1 MKIKNTAITYTGYEY
16 QTLHGVRILA
26 EWLGSPSRYI
36 RVAFEADLDANE
48 APQGIDDIVCERL
61 DGIKDFWQVKFT
73 PSPEKEEN
81 HLSWEW
87 LLEIKGK
94 TDRSRSILQK
104 TYDAIKKV
112 PPENLGDVVF
122 LTNKLPSRTMEAC
135 IRGAQI
141 DFTLIEENFKHQI
154 INQLGSLDA
163 AEFLFSRL
171 TIQHSDKSYL
181 ALKNAVRSDLLK
193 FSDEMGVGR
202 LIEKARE
209 WATHENNPPEDGW
222 IYLQHVR
229 EVLSLNRPKAIPE
242 IFVVPDGYCL
252 PNSDFHDDLFK
263 NISSSSGEIITL
275 TGKPGSGKSTYLSFL
290 CQALEELEI
299 PVIRHHY
306 FLSLGDTTED
316 RLSPRIVAES
326 LLYQISR
333 LNDEFHTDTSRPENL
348 RDALLACA
356 SYYKSKSKPLVV
368 LIDGLD
374 HVWRDNAKDKKPL
387 VDTFRQLLPVV
398 ENLVLLV
405 GTQPVSD
412 ELLPDL
418 LLSHSPKNEWL
429 YLPEMSGNSLY
440 EYLKHQIE
448 SERLFLNCH
457 ENNQKEELQNSASML
472 LEVTGGYP
480 LHVIYSTEYLAHRGL
495 PLSSWQIEKLP
506 PCSGGDITN
515 YYSELWRNLGYKQKD
530 ILHLCCSFQFAWPR
544 QALSSV
550 IEDDHELAPSV
561 DAVAH
566 LLTENICGVRPFH
579 ESLVVFVREQE
590 EHAGRV
596 TALLPTVCS
605 WLGSEAPLALKD
617 SWYWLC
623 LAKNG
628 DSSMLRQGV
637 TRDWVL
643 DRLILGMPTE
653 SCIRL
658 LSEAETYAFQEQEYA
673 EAYGHRALKTRLMNG
688 PEFQTWN
695 SSNLSLFSLVASE
708 ESYFNEALTREA
720 EYSPANLSIL
730 ATALWYRGEYK
741 SAALLSEKSISRYKN
756 RRKLTS
762 SRKRQADN
770 PEEVAI
776 VKAGVLTDTLNYDAI
791 FVEDHFSKWP
801 TEYIN
806 AFIQACCLKGDLD
819 LLFKA
824 IECLHEGSDHL
835 DKIVL
840 NTIRLSVVEEAGVTG
855 RPEFLNLP
863 QQYLF
868 KFLDVFLDKK
878 YEQINTFCPKV
889 QSEFAF
895 KLVVENTYHEWF
907 FSSLNNR
914 LNAEGDF
921 CWLPI
926 DAVQDRFDVSA
937 QYMLLNQLA
946 GEIADLFYENGQIS
960 FDTVCQMLPSESVLV
975 GSQWEARRAFGKLK
989 HAWLNIAADLHLIT
1003 TGSIVSASEL
1013 QNTVLSEIF
1022 NAEVI
1027 RSWYAETGLK
1037 IFDDS
1042 AAQLLIKLEEARQE
1056 EQLEETINYSNAYL
1070 EVTNIAYQHH
1080 NEEDFKKSLR
1090 KTWDFVLGYC
1100 YHKDLT
1106 IYHVLESVE
1115 YLSKIAPI
1123 ESLKILEKIS
1133 PIISAVNEFTDGD
1146 ETRHSIP
1153 SMYSLLAK
1161 LNPQTVASI
1170 YERNVSDGEWYHAD
1184 QALVSLLEESDFSSP
1199 LIKAIYLTG
1208 LHSDCHA
1215 PLNKQIEQGN
1225 IEAAHI
1231 AEEVKKQLGADGQSA
1246 VKNTSPSSSI
1256 PEEKIKVLPENFPP
1270 SKFEELLVE
1279 LKKESFTYKFWP
1291 NWYEYWCTQGQELEL
1306 VQCLEPR
1313 VASFTDLYDDK
1324 RYLLDPLY
1332 HSIRKLKGKRKA
1344 FKILT
1349 AAHRTMGGW
1358 ADWYEN
1364 SKNSIERLKIVADQY
1379 PSQVDEFVALTTIKP
1394 NNWFDKSSNL
1404 IIPDSKLVYL
1414 LVASGKQD
1422 HAIKLTNEM
1431 VSRLEEDVRNLKLEK
1446 PSWDWRDNETTEELL
1461 VRILVARLKLPVPS
1475 IKLWVVEQLAL
1486 LLEAGN
1492 TQAEKI
1498 LIADL
1503 ASRKQESECVEVLCV
1518 FLAAKNKGYNCPI
1531 DLGKHINARSVLS
1544 DLILSNLVSEPV
1556 CFGEYAF
1563 PFLPVPYLNGDNNR
1577 FDYYQGSHVQRL
1589 YLSKLKEEEERTGL
1603 PFVAYCKSEW
1613 NVTFEYQPPA
1623 VTEIDYFFGVERQR
1637 STGQFYTQASHRG
1650 RSAYLRTIDLAREF
1664 YGMPDWYAERLAVH
1678 ALPVEPAYLNLY
1690 PQKPDWLPCWDR
1702 DKTPDEKGLISFAE
1716 DIINIFNRENST
1728 NELYAL
1734 SYPIKINE
1742 NNWIDLTV
1750 VKGLYEFEPAPEV
1763 KIGER
1768 VGCYSIGDFLE
1779 GELTYYFTDSSKNE
1793 GLLASV
1799 SYPFTRYGHWHSD
1812 LETRGIY
1819 VPVCFDDNK
1828 KLIASSCEGSLNYF
1842 VDGVNV
1848 GFSIFWYND
1857 WQPTHPFEIRS
1868 LCGSYTVVNKE
1879 QSKELLG
1886 TEELKKSS
1894 YYLCKATLITSDDYL
1909 GKFNKEEISF
1919 WFS

>member
-1 MKIKNTAITYTGYEY
+1 MKIKNTAIIYTGYEY

-26 EWLGSPSRYI
+26 EWLSSPSRYI
-36 RVAFEADLDANE
+36 RVAFEADWDANE
-48 APQGIDDIVCERL
+48 APQGIDDIVCERP

-141 DFTLIEENFKHQI
+141 DFTLIEEDFKHQI
-154 INQLGSLDA
+154 ISQLGSLDA

-181 ALKNAVRSDLLK
+181 ALKNAARSDLLK

-252 PNSDFHDDLFK
+252 PNSDFHDDLVK

-457 ENNQKEELQNSASML
+457 ENYQKEELQNSASML

-590 EHAGRV
+590 EHAVRV

-695 SSNLSLFSLVASE
+695 SSDLSLFSLVSSE

-762 SRKRQADN
+762 SRKRQTDN
-770 PEEVAI
+770 TEEAVI
-776 VKAGVLTDTLNYDAI
+776 VKAGVLTDTLNYEAI

-824 IECLHEGSDHL
+824 IGSLHEGSDHL
-835 DKIVL
+835 DKIAL
-840 NTIRLSVVEEAGVTG
+840 NTIRLSVVEEVGVTG

-878 YEQINTFCPKV
+878 YEQINTFCPEV

-914 LNAEGDF
+914 LNAEEDF

-926 DAVQDRFDVSA
+926 GAVQDRLDISA
-937 QYMLLNQLA
+937 QYMLLNRLA
-946 GEIADLFYENGQIS
+946 DEVAEVLCTSGEIRFDIASQI
-960 FDTVCQMLPSESVLV
+960 LPSESVLV
-975 GSQWEARRAFGKLK
+975 GSQWEVHSAHGELK
-989 HAWLNIAADLHLIT
+989 RAWLNIAADLHLIT
-1003 TGSIVSASEL
+1003 TNSLISADDL
-1013 QNTVLSEIF
+1013 QNAIVFKIF
-1022 NAEVI
+1022 NIEII

-1037 IFDDS
+1037 LFDDS
-1042 AAQLLIKLEEARQE
+1042 AAQLLSKIEEERQE
-1056 EQLEETINYSNAYL
+1056 ESLEETINYSNACL
-1070 EVTNIAYQHH
+1070 EIADIAYRHH
-1080 NEEDFKKSLR
+1080 DELGFKRSLR
-1090 KTWDFVLGYC
+1090 RAWDFVLGYC
-1100 YHKDLT
+1100 YHKDPT
-1106 IYHVLESVE
+1106 IYHILESVE
-1115 YLSKIAPI
+1115 HLSKIAPV
-1123 ESLKILEKIS
+1123 ESLEVLEKIS

-1199 LIKAIYLTG
+1199 IVKALYLTG
-1208 LHSDCHA
+1208 LHLDCYA
-1215 PLNKQIEQGN
+1215 PLNKQIKQGN
-1225 IEAAHI
+1225 IEAVHI
-1231 AEEVKKQLGADGQSA
+1231 AEQVHNQLGTDSQNTI
-1246 VKNTSPSSSI
+1246 KNDPSSTSI
-1256 PEEKIKVLPENFPP
+1256 TEEEIKVLPEDFPP
-1270 SKFEELLVE
+1270 SRFEELLAA

-1291 NWYEYWCTQGQELEL
+1291 KWYEYWCSQGREAEL

-1313 VASFTDLYDDK
+1313 VTGFVDLYDDK
-1324 RYLLDPLY
+1324 RYLLDFLY
-1332 HSIRKLKGKRKA
+1332 HSVRKLKGKKKA
-1344 FKILT
+1344 FKVLA
-1349 AAHRTMGGW
+1349 AAHRAMGGW
-1358 ADWYEN
+1358 SEWYEN
-1364 SKNSIERLKIVADQY
+1364 SENSLKRLKIVAEQY
-1379 PSQVDEFVALTTIKP
+1379 TSQVDEFITSTTIKP
-1394 NNWFDKSSNL
+1394 NNWFDKNSNL
-1404 IIPDSKLVYL
+1404 IIPDSMLVYL
-1414 LVASGKQD
+1414 LSASGKKD
-1422 HAIKLTNEM
+1422 DAIKLINEM
-1431 VSRLEEDVRNLKLEK
+1431 VRRLEEDVRNLKIGK
-1446 PSWDWRDNETTEELL
+1446 PDWDWRNNETAEEFLIR
-1461 VRILVARLKLPVPS
+1461 VLVARLKLPVPS

-1503 ASRKQESECVEVLCV
+1503 ASRKQESECSEVLCV
-1518 FLAAKNKGYNCPI
+1518 FLAAKNKGYNCPT

-1563 PFLPVPYLNGDNNR
+1563 PFLPIPYLNGDNNR
-1577 FDYYQGSHVQRL
+1577 FDYYQSKHVPL
-1589 YLSKLKEEEERTGL
+1589 IYASKLKEEEERTGL
-1603 PFVAYCKSEW
+1603 PFFAYYQSEW
-1613 NVTFEYQPPA
+1613 NITFEYQPT
-1623 VTEIDYFFGVERQR
+1623 VITEIDYFFGVERQR

-1650 RSAYLRTIDLAREF
+1650 RSAYLRTIDLVREF
-1664 YGMPDWYAERLAVH
+1664 YGMPDSYAEHLAVH
-1678 ALPVEPAYLNLY
+1678 ALPIEPVYLDLH

-1702 DKTPDEKGLISFAE
+1702 DKTPDEKSLTSYVKNILNSF
-1716 DIINIFNRENST
+1716 DRENST

-1734 SYPIKINE
+1734 SYPVKIDE
-1742 NNWIDLTV
+1742 NTWIDLTV
-1750 VKGLYEFEPAPEV
+1750 VKGLHELEPSPEI

-1768 VGCYSIGDFLE
+1768 VGCYSIGEYLDR
-1779 GELTYYFTDSSKNE
+1779 ELSYAFSDNSKNKD
-1793 GLLASV
+1793 LLANIP
-1799 SYPFTRYGHWHSD
+1799 YPFTRYGHWHSD
-1812 LETRGIY
+1812 LETRGMY
-1819 VPVCFDDNK
+1819 VPMCFDDNK
-1828 KLIASSCEGSLNYF
+1828 KLVGSSCKGSLYYS
-1842 VDGVNV
+1842 VDGIEL
-1848 GFSIFWYND
+1848 GFSTFWYNY
-1857 WQPTHPFEIRS
+1857 WQPTHPLEIRS

-1886 TEELKKSS
+1886 SEEPQKTS
-1894 YYLCKATLITSDDYL
+1894 YYLCKTILITSDDYF
-1909 GKFNKEEISF
+1909 GKFNKKEISF
-1919 WFS
+1919 WLS